1 MKIKLIAI
9 MLLALCTAAGGAH
22 ADPGNYSSGTNL
34 KPIMKLIDDAQYDS
48 AIVKLQEE
56 LEADPDNADLLS
68 LLGFSYRKTS
78 RFDDALG
85 YYQRALEI
93 EPKHRGA
100 HEYLGQLYVDTNQLD
115 KAKQQLEILDD
126 LCFFK
131 CKEFRK
137 LKKAID
143 NHPESVSN
151 S

>member
-1 MKIKLIAI
+1 MKIELNVI
-9 MLLALCTAAGGAH
+9 LLLVICAVSGGAV
-22 ADPGNYSSGTNL
+22 ADPGNYSSNTNL
-34 KPIMKLIDDAQYDS
+34 EPIMEMIDAGQFDS

-56 LEADPDNADLLS
+56 LGEDPDNADLLS
-68 LLGFSYRKTS
+68 LLGFSYRKS
-78 RFDDALG
+78 SQFEDALT

-100 HEYLGQLYVDTNQLD
+100 HEYLGQLYLDTNQLD

-126 LCFFK
+126 LCFFR
-131 CKEFRK
+131 CKEYRK

-143 NHPESVSN
+143 NHQESVSN